1 MPRQK
6 EFNYDDKLIAARN
19 LFWEKGYNATS
30 LNDLVDTLK
39 INRSS
44 LYLTYGGKHELFLKC
59 LNSYFQ
65 LKDNEYSQAMN
76 SSEDPIEAVQNLVQA
91 IVEIVLTDTK
101 TCMFVNSTFE
111 LARIDG
117 EVKKMLKKQT
127 LNAVKSIENLLK
139 KAQQSGQLSMEKDP
153 EAIAHYL
160 IAGVGSIWQTQIL
173 FSNEKLTR
181 QMASLLIASITN

>member
-6 EFNYDDKLIAARN
+6 EFNYDDKLIVARD
-19 LFWEKGYNATS
+19 LFWKKGYNATS

-59 LNSYFQ
+59 LDSYFQ
-65 LKDNEYSQAMN
+65 LKDSEYDQAMT
-76 SSEDPIEAVQNLVQA
+76 SSENPIEAVQNLIKA
-91 IVEIVLTDTK
+91 ILDIILTDTK
-101 TCMFVNSTFE
+101 TCMFVSSTFE
-111 LARIDG
+111 LARID
-117 EVKKMLKKQT
+117 EDVKKMLRKQT
-127 LNAVKSIENLLK
+127 SNAVRSIEHLLK
-139 KAQQSGQLSMEKDP
+139 KAQGSGQLDKGKDP
-153 EAIAHYL
+153 HALAHYL

-181 QMASLLIASITN
+181 QMASLLIAAISS